1 MNRISIIS
9 AGPGDPLYLTA
20 QAREAMASCDLLY
33 CADRLRPLVDKHEKC
48 RSLVPFEQ
56 AMEEIAAAGELRVG
70 ILVSGDAGIYS
81 LLPALRKR
89 FGQESLC
96 VLPGISSV
104 QLFCARLGLCWHD
117 VQILSV
123 HGRELR
129 PSVLSHTVRHNPR
142 TLFLLDKLHGPRW
155 VADILQAGG
164 LTDLRLTV
172 GENLSGPDE
181 AIGPLAERDYPP
193 LCLLLAENPHPLPLP
208 VIGLPDS
215 AFLRS
220 RTPMTK
226 QAVRIQVLAALHLQ
240 PDSIVYD
247 IGAGTGSVSIECAR
261 LCPYGQVYAFE
272 QSPEAL
278 DILRQNIRHFHLQNI
293 TVIPGTAPETLG
305 KASELPDSVF
315 LGGTGG
321 KSGLILET
329 LRTLRRTMR
338 LCATAVTLESSHQF
352 LQLFAPLADFTAFQ
366 LSAANL
372 EAAGSLHLYRA
383 QNPVTLFSA
392 TLNE

>member
-1 MNRISIIS
+1 MNRINVIS
-9 AGPGDPLYLTA
+9 AGPGNPLYLTA
-20 QAREAMASCDLLY
+20 QAREAMAACDLLY
-33 CADRLRPLVDKHEKC
+33 CADRLRPLVDQPEKC
-48 RSLVPFEQ
+48 RRLVPFEP
-56 AMEEIAAAGELRVG
+56 AMEEIAATDETVG
-70 ILVSGDAGIYS
+70 ILVSGDAGLYS
-81 LLPALRKR
+81 LLPTLRKR
-89 FGQESLC
+89 FGPEALH

-142 TLFLLDKLHGPRW
+142 TLFLLDQWHGPRW
-155 VADILQAGG
+155 VVDILREGG

-193 LCLLLAENPHPLPLP
+193 LCLLLAENPNPLPLP

-215 AFLRS
+215 AFLRNC
-220 RTPMTK
+220 TPMTK
-226 QAVRIQVLAALHLQ
+226 QAVRIQVLSALRLQ

-247 IGAGTGSVSIECAR
+247 IGAGTGSISIECAR

-293 TVIPGTAPETLG
+293 TVIPGTAPETLPE
-305 KASELPDSVF
+305 ASEPPDSVF

-321 KSGLILET
+321 KSGPILEA
-329 LRTLRRTMR
+329 LHTLRRTVR

-352 LQLFAPLADFTAFQ
+352 LELFAPLADFTAFQ

-392 TLNE
+392 TLNQ